1 VEFNIEGNAEGNAS
15 RPHRVQPGGA
25 PCTHVHEKV
34 GRIWCTHIKHMLI
47 IHSFG
52 VSSLAS
58 CSTQSL
64 RTPSCHQI
72 NRFIGQAI
80 RCQGDDAAK
89 GYMFPLGASSLGVA
103 VPAAHRGGRARQS
116 LAHALLFVL
125 NHART
130 PLALTQPSILP
141 QVAPHNHS
149 FCYYQIAML
158 QPHFKDFLE
167 PGRSTSGKFYAD
179 DLDT

>member
-1 VEFNIEGNAEGNAS
+1 MHPGLTAYSQVV
-15 RPHRVQPGGA
+15 HRAHTSMRRLGEYGAHTSSTCWLFIHLECQALHHAQPKV
-25 PCTHVHEKV
+25 CVHQV
-34 GRIWCTHIKHMLI
+34 AIRLI
-47 IHSFG
+47 YLS
-52 VSSLAS
+52 A
-58 CSTQSL
+58 
-64 RTPSCHQI
+64 
-72 NRFIGQAI
+72 QAI